1 MLSAAKIITYL
12 YGCRSTP
19 DETALLY
26 RNNHEVDPY
35 SCGIEEQGKVTY
47 FFSLDYPRQ
56 CCAGNFLSFP
66 IFASFFVN
74 ELDLWFSFRLLA
86 VLQCMINV
94 QIDKY
99 GDLLVP
105 FHSVM
110 MKAVASVWDA
120 YDSSVAKDSEGFLSN
135 IRKWMTCSFTGE
147 ETYNTMSE
155 KLSSHITNVCDYVAL
170 ISEMPYMNLLFSIH
184 DEQPFH
190 YVMVSILMTLECFE
204 KFSKDTSY
212 NDYNKLVIH
221 DFTTSLLCDTED
233 SSHPISDNIKEV
245 PIEVHNQQS
254 LVTEDGDQKNYVD
267 EASHPI
273 HDNNTEVQSEVQ
285 DQTSIC
291 DELDVLIDEMY
302 LVAQQVAADGNQG
315 IGQ

>member
-1 MLSAAKIITYL
+1 
-12 YGCRSTP
+12 
-19 DETALLY
+19 
-26 RNNHEVDPY
+26 
-35 SCGIEEQGKVTY
+35 
-47 FFSLDYPRQ
+47 
-56 CCAGNFLSFP
+56 
-66 IFASFFVN
+66 
-74 ELDLWFSFRLLA
+74 
-86 VLQCMINV
+86 
-94 QIDKY
+94 
-99 GDLLVP
+99 
-105 FHSVM
+105 
-110 MKAVASVWDA
+110 
-120 YDSSVAKDSEGFLSN
+120 
-135 IRKWMTCSFTGE
+135 
-147 ETYNTMSE
+147 
-155 KLSSHITNVCDYVAL
+155 
-170 ISEMPYMNLLFSIH
+170 MPYMNLLFSIH

-245 PIEVHNQQS
+245 PLEVHNQQS
-254 LVTEDGDQKNYVD
+254 FVTEDGDQNNYVD